1 MTEEEKGRQQKI
13 RRRMRMDRSMGSEVS
28 GSVHLGVL
36 ETVATVA
43 AP

>member
-1 MTEEEKGRQQKI
+1 MIEEEKVRQQKI

-28 GSVHLGVL
+28 RSMQLGVL
-36 ETVATVA
+36 EAVATVV